1 MCLIFYSLKTSFYLK
16 VGFSPKWF
24 FNFDIIFS
32 KIGSLLDRIKL
43 KKGHLT
49 RDQLKWILSTSKKL
63 RERAAVLKLEE
74 EVREL
79 KETLF
84 YARKKNKEIKRV
96 IKKNEQKLSKMVN
109 NSTTQEGDSCSSPEQ
124 LLYSLKFPQQSNPLN
139 LTYSWT
145 LLSNS
150 LYTDHVMVKWISQQN
165 RTELLKIP
173 KSVFHF
179 VNHIHTVCLLIFLPL
194 LKEF

>member
-1 MCLIFYSLKTSFYLK
+1 MDLYDFVEEVTRGLTPLDPEQIRGEDVIFFDSFEPFQRPYSEHEVKDKHCVEAERRGIVPDLLQFEDFLL
-16 VGFSPKWF
+16 PKR
-24 FNFDIIFS
+24 
-32 KIGSLLDRIKL
+32 SLLDRIKL

-109 NSTTQEGDSCSSPEQ
+109 NSTTQEGDSCYSPEQ

-139 LTYSWT
+139 MTYS
-145 LLSNS
+145 
-150 LYTDHVMVKWISQQN
+150 
-165 RTELLKIP
+165 
-173 KSVFHF
+173 
-179 VNHIHTVCLLIFLPL
+179 
-194 LKEF
+194 